1 MKNSGSSEQLDADGD
16 TASEVSSEVSFSY
29 EFAQTEVM
37 MKALG
42 NNGKEVLGKL
52 NICTC
57 KDRTSVS
64 LFSCICFLTCLCH
77 VLSDPMQAVLQSLER
92 QHEEE
97 KRSALERQRQMYEQE
112 LQQLRKKLNPDRLS
126 TGHSGTPASG
136 QQGPGQQS
144 HYRSLERLS
153 MGGMSHSTS
162 AQSRLRQWS
171 EDR

>member
-1 MKNSGSSEQLDADGD
+1 
-16 TASEVSSEVSFSY
+16 
-29 EFAQTEVM
+29 
-37 MKALG
+37 
-42 NNGKEVLGKL
+42 
-52 NICTC
+52 
-57 KDRTSVS
+57 
-64 LFSCICFLTCLCH
+64 
-77 VLSDPMQAVLQSLER
+77 MQAVLQSLER

-126 TGHSGTPASG
+126 IGPSGGPASG

-153 MGGMSHSTS
+153 IGGMSHSSS

>member
-1 MKNSGSSEQLDADGD
+1 M
-16 TASEVSSEVSFSY
+16 F
-29 EFAQTEVM
+29 
-37 MKALG
+37 
-42 NNGKEVLGKL
+42 
-52 NICTC
+52 CTP
-57 KDRTSVS
+57 VS
-64 LFSCICFLTCLCH
+64 LHSCLFFLTPPSS

-126 TGHSGTPASG
+126 IGLSGGPASG

-153 MGGMSHSTS
+153 IGGMSHSSS

-171 EDR
+171 EDRWEYLSIVRAF

>member
-42 NNGKEVLGKL
+42 SNGKMLGHYYGKQHVFF
-52 NICTC
+52 
-57 KDRTSVS
+57 TS
-64 LFSCICFLTCLCH
+64 CLTSQCC
-77 VLSDPMQAVLQSLER
+77 VNSDPMQAVLQSLER

-112 LQQLRKKLNPDRLS
+112 LQQLRKKLNPERLS
-126 TGHSGTPASG
+126 TGQSGGPTIG

-144 HYRSLERLS
+144 HYRSMERLS
-153 MGGMSHSTS
+153 IGGMSHSSS